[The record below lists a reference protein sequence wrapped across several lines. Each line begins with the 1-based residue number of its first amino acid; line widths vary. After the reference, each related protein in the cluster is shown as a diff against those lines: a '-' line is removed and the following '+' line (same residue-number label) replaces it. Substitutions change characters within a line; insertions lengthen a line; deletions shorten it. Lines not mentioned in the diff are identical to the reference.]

1 MVPVPKGRL
10 ARTPNEA
17 RDFASALGMAFRL
30 VFISSDGDSKAENAF
45 SNLRSKREDVER
57 AHLTVG

>member
-17 RDFASALGMAFRL
+17 RDFASALGIAFHP
-30 VFISSDGDSKAENAF
+30 VFISSDSDSKEANAF
-45 SNLRSKREDVER
+45 SNLRSKLEGAER